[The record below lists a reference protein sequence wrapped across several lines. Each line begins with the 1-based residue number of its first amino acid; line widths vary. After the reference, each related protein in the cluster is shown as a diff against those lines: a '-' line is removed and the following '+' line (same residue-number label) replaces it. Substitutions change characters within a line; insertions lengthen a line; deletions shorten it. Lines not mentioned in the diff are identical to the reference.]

1 MKLNNTWK
9 SILDIVLF
17 IILFVLIQYVVTLIV
32 GSSALA
38 MRHTPWESIRQAL
51 ITGNFPLSGEV
62 LSAITILSSLLTI
75 LLFARTKWT
84 PISRTYLASKP
95 WLVLVWTALLSL
107 GTILPSEWGIEKM
120 QVAMP
125 AGMEQLFNSIMR
137 SPLGYAAIGILA
149 PIAEEVVFRGAILR
163 KLLTLFGK
171 QKHWIAIAVSAALFG
186 LLHGNLPQ
194 FIHAFVIGLLLGWL
208 YYRTD
213 SIIPG
218 ILFHWVNNTV
228 AYIMFHIMPQMQDG
242 KLIDLFHGDQ
252 KTMYLGLLFSFCIL
266 IPSLLQLNQKL
277 KKAK

>member
-1 MKLNNTWK
+1 M
-9 SILDIVLF
+9 
-17 IILFVLIQYVVTLIV
+17 
-32 GSSALA
+32 
-38 MRHTPWESIRQAL
+38 
-51 ITGNFPLSGEV
+51 
-62 LSAITILSSLLTI
+62 
-75 LLFARTKWT
+75 
-84 PISRTYLASKP
+84 
-95 WLVLVWTALLSL
+95 
-107 GTILPSEWGIEKM
+107 
-120 QVAMP
+120 
-125 AGMEQLFNSIMR
+125 
-137 SPLGYAAIGILA
+137 
-149 PIAEEVVFRGAILR
+149 FRGAILR

-252 KTMYLGLLFSFCIL
+252 KTMYLGLLFSLCIF

>member
-38 MRHTPWESIRQAL
+38 MRHTPWESIRQSL
-51 ITGNFPLSGEV
+51 ITGNFPLSGEI

-84 PISRTYLASKP
+84 PISRAYLASKP
-95 WLVLVWTALLSL
+95 WVVLVWTAMLSL

-213 SIIPG
+213 SLIPG

>member
-38 MRHTPWESIRQAL
+38 MRHTPWESIRQSL
-51 ITGNFPLSGEV
+51 ITGNFPLSGEI

-84 PISRTYLASKP
+84 PIYLASKP
-95 WLVLVWTALLSL
+95 WVVLVWTALLSL